1 MCLDVKNVNQSKS
14 NYVRTYVRTYVS
26 TIVAINTYFHQKRNC
41 TVSTFD
47 YVRMIT

>member
-14 NYVRTYVRTYVS
+14 NYVRTYVS